1 MAEFI
6 LNSNHHKINDNTLR
20 FNSKKPVRF
29 QNTNI
34 SLTNIIFCNYFP
46 NVDDNYKILVNY
58 DNETTIVNFTKG
70 AYNIDDISNI
80 INLEINNKYDF
91 KENKIEIIVDVN
103 RYGIL
108 IILEEGFT
116 LILDEN
122 FKKLLGSSNGIINE
136 SYTRSN
142 LVPNVDKTK
151 YLKIYSNI
159 INNDND
165 NNFLSNVFIN
175 SGVSDILT
183 FNESNIYRKQRVY
196 ENTFDYIEITIKN
209 QDNINIEMTDFFQVS
224 ERSQFILVVNK
235 WN

>member
-6 LNSNHHKINDNTLR
+6 LNSNHHKMNDNTLR
-20 FNSKKPVRF
+20 FNLKKPVRF
-29 QNTNI
+29 QNSNI
-34 SLTNIIFCNYFP
+34 SLTNMIVHNYFP

-58 DNETTIVNFTKG
+58 NNETTIVNFTKG

-80 INLEINNKYDF
+80 INLETNDKYSF
-91 KENKIEIIVDVN
+91 KENRIEIIVDVN
-103 RYGIL
+103 RYSIL
-108 IILEEGFT
+108 IILEEGFS
-116 LILDEN
+116 LILDKN
-122 FKKLLGSSNGIINE
+122 FKKLLGFSNGIINE

-142 LVPNVDKTK
+142 LVPNIDKTK
-151 YLKIYSNI
+151 YLEIYSNI
-159 INNDND
+159 INNEND

-175 SGVSDILT
+175 SGISDIVT

-224 ERSQFILVVNK
+224 IYISS
-235 WN
+235 